1 MERKNKQN
9 FDAIKLRLLQF
20 AEIQHIP
27 KVEFYEK
34 IEMRQSNFAGKCAES
49 ALKSDNIVKVLM
61 KYPELNPD
69 WLLLGMGEMLRPGRL
84 GETTMANG
92 NSVALSGN
100 DIANS
105 GNVTN
110 VSDRLLDLLSAQQK
124 TIDAQQKTI
133 DRLSDTI
140 DGLFHRLAPQ

>member
-1 MERKNKQN
+1 MAKIKERVLYFIKINKLTKQDFCEKTGISYAN
-9 FDAIKLRLLQF
+9 MVGKSLNSELGGEQIYEILQRF
-20 AEIQHIP
+20 
-27 KVEFYEK
+27 
-34 IEMRQSNFAGKCAES
+34 
-49 ALKSDNIVKVLM
+49 
-61 KYPELNPD
+61 PELNPD
-69 WLLLGMGEMLRPGRL
+69 WLLLGMGEMLRPVRH
-84 GETTMANG
+84 GETMANG